1 MSELYAGFA
10 RTDIT
15 PPLGVSISGYFHERL
30 ADGVLDP
37 LYASVVYFNDGKK
50 EAFLI
55 NLDIIGINQ
64 KFMKLL
70 RQAVADEVC
79 CDFDGVFIECS
90 HTHLGPAV
98 AESSGI
104 FKNQE
109 YGKWLIKRVS
119 DTALMAKQDSA
130 KAEMYFTR
138 GRVEDVAFIR
148 RFRMKDGS
156 VRTNPGWQNPN
167 IDHALGCPD
176 ESSSLLMLKRE
187 RKSEIAIVNFQVHPD
202 VIGGCKL
209 SADYPHFVRDT
220 YEKNVENSVCIYIN
234 GCQGDSNHIDVRLG
248 KEDAGRSGYL
258 RAEYMGKKIAMSVL
272 ANRLLAKKLCGC
284 DINYGHEMINVKYNK
299 GKPEELENALRI
311 QKIHK
316 ETGSEDAA
324 SGTTGM
330 RSVEI
335 VAEAARIVRLMD
347 YPEEKELCVTALSVG
362 DVVFAGFP
370 GEPFTKVGI
379 DVKEKS
385 PFVLTIT
392 ACCANGYEGYYPVS
406 SAYDEGGYEALTA
419 QYVKGTAEQ
428 IIDSSLRIINSL
440 KQQKGN

>member
-15 PPLGVSISGYFHERL
+15 PLLGVSISGYFHERI
-30 ADGVLDP
+30 ADGVLDE
-37 LYASVVYFNDGKK
+37 LYASAVYFGDGKK
-50 EAFLI
+50 EAVLV

-64 KFMKLL
+64 KFMEPL
-70 RQAVADEVC
+70 RQAVASAVGCEY
-79 CDFDGVFIECS
+79 DGVFIECT
-90 HTHLGPAV
+90 HTHLGPGV
-98 AESSGI
+98 ADSSGE
-104 FKNQE
+104 FKNEE
-109 YGKWLIKRVS
+109 YSSWLTKRIC
-119 DTALMAKQDSA
+119 DTAFMAKQDAS
-130 KAEMYFTR
+130 KAEMYFTS
-138 GRVEDVAFIR
+138 GRVEDVSFIR

-156 VRTNPGWQNPN
+156 VRTNPGWQNPD
-167 IDHALGCPD
+167 IDHALGMPD
-176 ESSSLLMLKRE
+176 ENSSLLMIKRE
-187 RKSEIAIVNFQVHPD
+187 NKSEIAIINFQVHPD

-248 KEDAGRSGYL
+248 KENAERSGYR

-272 ANRLLAKKLCGC
+272 ANRLLAKKIDGSN
-284 DINYGHEMINVKYNK
+284 INYGHEIINVKYNK
-299 GKPEELENALRI
+299 ANPVELENALRI
-311 QKIHK
+311 HKIHK
-316 ETGSEDAA
+316 ETGSEDVT

-335 VAEAARIVRLMD
+335 VAEASRMVRLMNF
-347 YPEEKELCVTALSVG
+347 PEEKALCITALSVG

-370 GEPFTKVGI
+370 GEPFTQVGVV
-379 DVKEKS
+379 VKEQS
-385 PFVLTIT
+385 PFALTMT
-392 ACCANGYEGYYPVS
+392 ACCANGYDGYYPVS

-428 IIDSSLRIINSL
+428 IIDSSLRVINSL
-440 KQQKGN
+440 K

>member
-1 MSELYAGFA
+1 MAELYTGFA

-37 LYASVVYFNDGKK
+37 LYASAVYLNDGKK
-50 EAFLI
+50 GAILI

-64 KFMKLL
+64 KFMMPL
-70 RQAVADEVC
+70 RQAVASAIDCET
-79 CDFDGVFIECS
+79 DGVFIECT

-98 AESSGI
+98 AESSGVM
-104 FKNQE
+104 KNEE
-109 YGKWLIKRVS
+109 YSKWLVKRIA
-119 DTALMAKQDSA
+119 DTALMAKNDAVKS
-130 KAEMYFTR
+130 EMYYTR

-156 VRTNPGWQNPN
+156 VRTNPGHQNPN
-167 IDHALGCPD
+167 IDHVLGKPD
-176 ESSSLLMLKRE
+176 ESSSLLMFRRE
-187 RKSEIAIVNFQVHPD
+187 NKSEIAIINFQVHPD

-220 YEKNVENSVCIYIN
+220 YEKNVENSVCVYIN

-248 KEDAGRSGYL
+248 SGDVCLRGYP

-272 ANRLLAKKLCGC
+272 ANRLLAKKLEGC
-284 DINYGHEMINVKYNK
+284 NINYGHEIISVKYNK
-299 GKPEELENALRI
+299 GKEDELENAL
-311 QKIHK
+311 KIYK
-316 ETGSEDAA
+316 IYRETGSEDAA

-335 VAEAARIVRLMD
+335 VAEASRIVRLMD
-347 YPEEKELCVTALSVG
+347 YPDEKELCITALSVG

-370 GEPFTKVGI
+370 GEPFTQVGVA
-379 DVKEKS
+379 VKENS
-385 PFVLTIT
+385 PFTLTMT
-392 ACCANGYEGYYPVS
+392 ACCANGYEGYYPVA

-428 IIDSSLRIINSL
+428 VIDSSLRIINSL
-440 KQQKGN
+440 K